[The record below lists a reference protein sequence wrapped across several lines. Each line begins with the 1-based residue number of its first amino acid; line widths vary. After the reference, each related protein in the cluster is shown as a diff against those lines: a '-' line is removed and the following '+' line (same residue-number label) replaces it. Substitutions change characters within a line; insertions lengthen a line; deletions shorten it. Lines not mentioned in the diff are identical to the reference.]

1 MLSLIVTITVFILLV
16 ILIYIFLK
24 KLSGVEKNTEI
35 DQSQQQSSSIT
46 TRNSTTDYSIR
57 TESNTLINRN
67 EENYQSTNTTNNI
80 STTYDPSKPLT
91 KKQQYKM
98 EKKKAKDDNRD
109 YQKMLLE
116 EKKLREQERE
126 RDYLE
131 KEQKREEERRREEE
145 IIKKLKEDQEKKENE
160 IYDQWKDHFAI
171 AEEGEEIADMNNEDL
186 IQNFVNYIKLRK
198 VVSLEDLSGV
208 FKVNPNDLVERLKI
222 LESQGRIAGIVDDRG
237 KYIYMTEKELGAIEK
252 IFMQRGR
259 ISKAEL
265 IKECNKIIRFT
276 PTEEDKQKILE
287 EQNKAWKNLED
298 ELGNNQ
304 NSQNNQEK
312 AK

>member
-1 MLSLIVTITVFILLV
+1 MLSLIVTITVFILLI
-16 ILIYIFLK
+16 ILIYFFLR
-24 KLSGVEKNTEI
+24 KLSGVEKDTENE
-35 DQSQQQSSSIT
+35 QSQQ
-46 TRNSTTDYSIR
+46 STTQSTINRSSRNTEDYSIR
-57 TESNTLINRN
+57 TESNALINRSDDQ
-67 EENYQSTNTTNNI
+67 NYQSTNTTNNI

-98 EKKKAKDDNRD
+98 EKKKAKDDNRE
-109 YQKMLLE
+109 YQKMLLD

-126 RDYLE
+126 REYLE

-145 IIKKLKEDQEKKENE
+145 IIRKLKEDQEKKENE

-171 AEEGEEIADMNNEDL
+171 AEEGEEVADMNNEDL

-208 FKVNPNDLVERLKI
+208 FKVNPNDLVERLKV
-222 LESQGRIAGIVDDRG
+222 LESQGKIAGIVDDRG
-237 KYIYMTEKELGAIEK
+237 KYIYMTEKELAAIEK

-287 EQNKAWKNLED
+287 EQNKAWKSLED

-304 NSQNNQEK
+304 EK